1 MSQDRAESDTMK
13 FAVRFLPSGHVVFD
27 MGPSPSER
35 LLALG
40 REQAREVSDMSGI
53 GVYAETT
60 CLSAE
65 ERETIARR
73 LVAVMMKGA
82 S

>member
-1 MSQDRAESDTMK
+1 MIQDRAESGKMK

-40 REQAREVSDMSGI
+40 REQAREVSNT

-65 ERETIARR
+65 EREAIARR
-73 LVAVMMKGA
+73 LVAVMMEGA